1 MMFDDRPVRISAET
15 ENLIRLA
22 VTAVTVRRQFTEE
35 SKKLFND
42 TTESGMEFQNFR
54 TDKLLPH
61 QLTVESEIIKL
72 IHERIIENIQDNLDD
87 DAPEIVI

>member
-22 VTAVTVRRQFTEE
+22 VTAVTVRRRFTEK
-35 SKKLFND
+35 SKELFDGNTD
-42 TTESGMEFQNFR
+42 EGREFQNFR

-61 QLTVESEIIKL
+61 QLTVESEIITL
-72 IHERIIENIQDNLDD
+72 IHERIFENIQDNLTD
-87 DAPEIVI
+87 DAPEIII

>member
-22 VTAVTVRRQFTEE
+22 VTAVTVRRRFTEK
-35 SKKLFND
+35 SKQLFND
-42 TTESGMEFQNFR
+42 TTESGKEFQNFR

-61 QLTVESEIIKL
+61 QLTVESEIITL
-72 IHERIIENIQDNLDD
+72 IHERIIENIQDNLTD

>member
-22 VTAVTVRRQFTEE
+22 VTAVTVRRRFTEK
-35 SKKLFND
+35 SKELFDGNTD
-42 TTESGMEFQNFR
+42 EGREFQNFR

-61 QLTVESEIIKL
+61 QLTVESEIITL
-72 IHERIIENIQDNLDD
+72 IHERIIENIQDNLTD
-87 DAPEIVI
+87 DAPEIII